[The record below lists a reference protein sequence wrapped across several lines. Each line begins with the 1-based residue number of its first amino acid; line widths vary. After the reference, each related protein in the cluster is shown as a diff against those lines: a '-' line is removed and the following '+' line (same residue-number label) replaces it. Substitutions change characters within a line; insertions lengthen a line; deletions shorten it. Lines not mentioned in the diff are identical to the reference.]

1 MKIGAIEVNSNE
13 ISIVDFQHL
22 CADAGAYNAS
32 TGLGTFDFKGGKVV
46 FVDAAGTKVAYYLSG
61 RTGTTTAKFV
71 CGAKIEAGKLCIAKS
86 YSSSGAFVGLTTK
99 DDPERDALKGA
110 FDKVDF
116 TAAKAIYD
124 ANKDATKPAIFEI
137 QTPPAKG
144 SKDNGLA
151 CVVVG
156 KHPTKVGEK
165 SLYIINLPKVDVEK
179 MDLSDAT
186 KILSAGGIVVNHA
199 VIDKTGVVKAY
210 VYTGTTKNG
219 TTTYSV
225 SKTPL
230 TLIDPNHSQP
240 DNLKAFADAKYG
252 VGKVKT
258 RSEAAVVLKNSTHK
272 TAGIVK
278 GATVVTLIFTLVVGI
293 FSGIFFPV
301 RAHQQAVAAEKAA
314 YVQLFEGYQTH
325 SEDAYKYGQQQVETM
340 LAGKSNLF
348 GIQQSSATNHT
359 ITAADIE
366 AVIQTKFADYV
377 AVDYDKL
384 TKEDQA
390 KVSGMYYDKV
400 IEGGASAVGELVAQY
415 LVDNGVP
422 VAARG
427 SVNDAVVYNF
437 VYPNMKASVPTE
449 IVDVNAI
456 MTHLTS
462 VGVGYTQDQ
471 AAAWVASYEAGF
483 RKVADNNI
491 STNKTYINGV
501 GEPIVINANDPTIL
515 QAVRSAIG
523 TSGQV
528 EMVFANIESGD
539 KVLYALE
546 AIAQGQ
552 YSKLYKI
559 DIDDTVEIA
568 TQDDLKSAIET
579 ADVSTYSEAESRLAS
594 ANNGKGCA
602 KGIAREFKNLAS
614 KGLDAHSMYV
624 AAKMVDGKMETVK
637 IFVCVNANN
646 EVVIVEQV
654 GDTVEKT
661 SNAVSPEDMIA
672 TSVFASYQAP
682 GTRVDRKGNGYTIHE
697 GNVVT
702 QADASAIIAS
712 TAKDYTK

>member
-22 CADAGAYNAS
+22 CADAGAYDAS

-110 FDKVDF
+110 LDKVDF

-144 SKDNGLA
+144 SKDHGLA
-151 CVVVG
+151 CIVVG
-156 KHPTKVGEK
+156 KHPTKVDEK
-165 SLYIINLPKVDVEK
+165 SVYLIRKPKAEVERL
-179 MDLSDAT
+179 DLSDAA

-199 VIDKTGVVKAY
+199 VIDKTGAIKAY
-210 VYTGTTKNG
+210 VYQAVTKKG
-219 TTTYSV
+219 ATTYEV
-225 SKTPL
+225 ASKPID
-230 TLIDPNHSQP
+230 LIDQNHSQP
-240 DNLKAFADAKYG
+240 DSLKAFVDAKYG
-252 VGKVKT
+252 TGKIKT
-258 RSEAAVVLKNSTHK
+258 RSEAAVVLKHSTHK

-278 GATVVTLIFTLVVGI
+278 VSVVVTLTLALLAGV
-293 FSGIFFPV
+293 FSAIFFPIK
-301 RAHQQAVAAEKAA
+301 AHNEKVAAEKAA
-314 YVQLFEGYQTH
+314 YVAVMQNYKGQEAA
-325 SEDAYKYGQQQVETM
+325 AYAFGQAQVDQM
-340 LAGKSNLF
+340 LSGKTNLF
-348 GIQQSSATNHT
+348 NVQAASATNHT

-366 AVIQTKFADYV
+366 TVLTTKLQDFTMG
-377 AVDYDKL
+377 YDKL
-384 TKEDQA
+384 NDTDKA
-390 KVSGMYYDKV
+390 TYAGYYYDEV
-400 IEGGASAVGELVAQY
+400 ISGGASRVGAIVAQY
-415 LVDNGVP
+415 LVDQGVSI
-422 VAARG
+422 AARG

-437 VYPNMKASVPTE
+437 VYPSLKAGVPTE
-449 IVDVNAI
+449 LVDVNAALAQLI
-456 MTHLTS
+456 
-462 VGVGYTQDQ
+462 GAGYTAEQ
-471 AAAWVASYEAGF
+471 AASWIASYEQSF
-483 RKVADNNI
+483 KNVADNNI
-491 STNKTYINGV
+491 SVNKTYINGV

-646 EVVIVEQV
+646 EVVIVEQL

-661 SNAVSPEDMIA
+661 SNTVSPEDMIA

-702 QADASAIIAS
+702 QADASAILAS
-712 TAKDYTK
+712 KAEDYTK

>member
-1 MKIGAIEVNSNE
+1 MRIGTIDLNSNE
-13 ISIVDFQHL
+13 ISITDFQHL
-22 CADAGAYNAS
+22 CADAGVYDVT
-32 TGLGTFDFKGGKVV
+32 TGIGTFDFKGGKVV
-46 FVDAAGTKVAYYLSG
+46 FFDAAGTKVAYYLSG
-61 RTGTTTAKFV
+61 RTGTKTAKFV
-71 CGAKIEAGKLCIAKS
+71 CGAKVEAGKLSIART
-86 YSSSGAFVGLTTK
+86 YSGSGDYVGLTVTN
-99 DDPERDALKGA
+99 DTERDALKAA
-110 FDKVDF
+110 FDKIDF
-116 TAAKAIYD
+116 TAARTIYD
-124 ANKDATKPAIFEI
+124 ANKDATKPVIYEI

-258 RSEAAVVLKNSTHK
+258 RSEAAAVLKNSTHK

-278 GATVVTLIFTLVVGI
+278 GATVVTLILTLVVGI

-325 SEDAYKYGQQQVETM
+325 SEDAYKYGQQQVATM

-390 KVSGMYYDKV
+390 KVSGMYYNKV

-462 VGVGYTQDQ
+462 VGYTQDQ

-501 GEPIVINANDPTIL
+501 GEPIVINASDPEIL
-515 QAVRSAIG
+515 KAVRNAIG

-528 EMVFANIESGD
+528 EMVFANIETGD

-546 AIAQGQ
+546 AISQGQ
-552 YSKLYKI
+552 YSTLYKI

-568 TQDDLKSAIET
+568 SQEDLRNAIES
-579 ADVSTYSEAESRLAS
+579 AEVSSYAEAEARLAS
-594 ANNGKGCA
+594 ANGGKGCA

-624 AAKMVDGKMETVK
+624 ASKMVDGKMETVK

-646 EVVIVEQV
+646 EIVIVEQL
-654 GDTVEKT
+654 GDTVEKV

-672 TSVFASYQAP
+672 TSVFASYQAQ
-682 GTRVDRKGNGYTIHE
+682 GTKVDRKGNPYTIHE

-702 QADASAIIAS
+702 QEDAAAVLAS
-712 TAKDYTK
+712 TAADYTK